1 MKFECDSCNAQYM
14 IADEKVGKRGVKV
27 KCKRCSH
34 VIVVRPDKAGGDAS
48 AKADKGQTAVA
59 SDSSKPG
66 APDTVPATAGP
77 ADAKAPRSK
86 PAPALSPE
94 ETGAGRPSPAPLA
107 ADTQMGASVDG
118 AGNDDGMSGAW
129 EGDKTEIGSDPSPLA
144 PSPQDLAHDEDLPR
158 PPDVLAASPSPS
170 SPGLS
175 TMPSVKGESSIGDA
189 LDDQLAGAFNQM
201 FDEERPGVGDLAG
214 MVAQLGLPS
223 GDQQR
228 GPTQILDLD
237 AMNALRR
244 ATAQPSADV
253 IDSDGL
259 DALRRDFGQGQDE
272 SSGMWNEQKHPAQ
285 PASSAPRGGDDGP
298 DDPEWHVAIDDE
310 DIGPITLAELGRHIE
325 SGAVDRMSLVWKAG
339 MGDWIAAEQVDRV
352 RGLFLK
358 VPMPKIAPASTDTAS
373 RSKKTKPASFDLG
386 TPIDDLP
393 TRGSS
398 PFDGVPGMGMEES
411 NPSWRPHGL
420 TDVYQAAN
428 LAEAAGGAGA
438 IGGLIGNA
446 GSAARGGI
454 SGSPSAAEP
463 EWRPSA
469 SSALANL
476 VNDEIDRLSKGPLP
490 STDDDLGP
498 RPADD
503 NAVGG
508 TLPFSSLAGVD
519 LDAGAA
525 ISDGGRPAPRSSSM
539 GSPNPSEQGFQPQ
552 GFQQQQQPQGFQ
564 QPGFGGGFPQ
574 QVQQPPRS
582 PLLFVGIAGVV
593 LLFVMVSLLTY
604 KVAFD
609 KPAQQVVMVGPNGL
623 PIQPGIPISDPGT
636 QVAALTPPAPAPVPA
651 VVPVATPAP
660 PPVEPAVIPPVPP
673 TTPPPV
679 AAATETPPTPPAP
692 VKVASNETKKPT
704 REKPVVEKAVVEKAV
719 VEKAVVAPPVVEK
732 APAKASAKCDPV
744 LDFDCKTGGAGSGAS
759 EPAIAAKATLEKSD
773 ILAVVKGALPKVKAC
788 GAKGGGTGTIKMT
801 WKIAKNGK
809 PTDVAVSDSK
819 YGGTPVGACVT
830 QVVQGMRFPAY
841 SGAAPPP
848 VSIPLPLG

>member
-34 VIVVRPDKAGGDAS
+34 VIVVRPDKPGGDVS
-48 AKADKGQTAVA
+48 TKADKGQPAAVGDVSKA
-59 SDSSKPG
+59 GALDTLSSTTESVV
-66 APDTVPATAGP
+66 A
-77 ADAKAPRSK
+77 ADAKSSRSR
-86 PAPALSPE
+86 PAATPSTPE
-94 ETGAGRPSPAPLA
+94 ETGAGRPAPVPLA
-107 ADTQMGASVDG
+107 ADTQMGASLGGV
-118 AGNDDGMSGAW
+118 GNDDGASGAW
-129 EGDKTEIGSDPSPLA
+129 EGDKTELGTDPSPLD
-144 PSPQDLAHDEDLPR
+144 PPPHDHAAGEDLPR
-158 PPDVLAASPSPS
+158 PPDALAASAWPSIPAS
-170 SPGLS
+170 S

-201 FDEERPGVGDLAG
+201 FDEGRPGVGDLAG
-214 MVAQLGLPS
+214 LVAQLGVPT

-244 ATAQPSADV
+244 ATAQPSADIV
-253 IDSDGL
+253 DSDGL

-272 SSGMWNEQKHPAQ
+272 SSGLWNEQKHPAQ

-298 DDPEWHVAIDDE
+298 DEPEWHVAIDDE

-358 VPMPKIAPASTDTAS
+358 VPMPKIAPASTDTAL
-373 RSKKTKPASFDLG
+373 RSKKSKPASFDLG

-393 TRGSS
+393 ARGAS

-411 NPSWRPHGL
+411 NPNWRPHGL

-438 IGGLIGNA
+438 VGGLIGNA
-446 GSAARGGI
+446 SSAARGGI

-490 STDDDLGP
+490 ATDDDLGP

-503 NAVGG
+503 NALGG

-525 ISDGGRPAPRSSSM
+525 ISDGGRPAPRFSSM
-539 GSPNPSEQGFQPQ
+539 GSPKSPEQGFQPQ
-552 GFQQQQQPQGFQ
+552 GLQQQQQPQGFQ

-574 QVQQPPRS
+574 QAQPPPRS
-582 PLLFVGIAGVV
+582 PLVLVGVV
-593 LLFVMVSLLTY
+593 GVALLFVMVSLLAY
-604 KVAFD
+604 KVVFD

-623 PIQPGIPISDPGT
+623 PIQPGMPLSDPGT
-636 QVAALTPPAPAPVPA
+636 QVAALTPPPA
-651 VVPVATPAP
+651 PAP
-660 PPVEPAVIPPVPP
+660 PPPPPPTPAVEPAAVPPVPP
-673 TTPPPV
+673 AAPTEPTPV
-679 AAATETPPTPPAP
+679 AAATESPPTPPTP
-692 VKVASNETKKPT
+692 VKVASNDTKKPPT
-704 REKPVVEKAVVEKAV
+704 RDKPVVEKPVVEKAVVV
-719 VEKAVVAPPVVEK
+719 PPVVEK

-759 EPAIAAKATLEKSD
+759 EPAVAAKATLEKSD

-830 QVVQGMRFPAY
+830 QVVQSMRFPAY
-841 SGAAPPP
+841 TGASPPP

>member
-1 MKFECDSCNAQYM
+1 MKFECESCNAQYM

-34 VIVVRPDKAGGDAS
+34 VIVVRPDKAGGEAS
-48 AKADKGQTAVA
+48 AKADKAQPAGP
-59 SDSSKPG
+59 SDGSKPDS
-66 APDTVPATAGP
+66 PESLSATAGTAAA

-94 ETGAGRPSPAPLA
+94 STGAAGRPSPVPLA
-107 ADTQMGASVDG
+107 EDTQMGASVDG
-118 AGNDDGMSGAW
+118 GGNDGGMSGAW
-129 EGDKTEIGSDPSPLA
+129 EGDKTEVGTDPLPSA
-144 PSPQDLAHDEDLPR
+144 PSPQDHAQDEELPR
-158 PPDVLAASPSPS
+158 PPDVLAASSS
-170 SPGLS
+170 SPGSS

-201 FDEERPGVGDLAG
+201 FDEGRPGVGDLASL
-214 MVAQLGLPS
+214 VSQLGIPT

-253 IDSDGL
+253 VDSDGL

-272 SSGMWNEQKHPAQ
+272 SSGLWNEQKHAAQ
-285 PASSAPRGGDDGP
+285 SASSDPRGGDDGP
-298 DDPEWHVAIDDE
+298 DEPEWHVAIDDE

-358 VPMPKIAPASTDTAS
+358 VPMPKIAPVSTDPAL
-373 RSKKTKPASFDLG
+373 RSKKSKPASFDLG
-386 TPIDDLP
+386 MPIDDLS
-393 TRGSS
+393 TRGGS

-438 IGGLIGNA
+438 VGGLIGNA
-446 GSAARGGI
+446 SLAARGGI

-469 SSALANL
+469 SSALASL
-476 VNDEIDRLSKGPLP
+476 VNDEIDRLSKGPSP

-503 NAVGG
+503 NALGG

-525 ISDGGRPAPRSSSM
+525 ISDGGRPAPRFSSM
-539 GSPNPSEQGFQPQ
+539 GSPKSPEQGFQPQ
-552 GFQQQQQPQGFQ
+552 GLQQQQQQQQPQGFQ
-564 QPGFGGGFPQ
+564 QPGFGGGGPQ
-574 QVQQPPRS
+574 QIQPPPRS
-582 PLLFVGIAGVV
+582 PLLMVGIAGLM
-593 LLFVMVSLLTY
+593 LLFVMVSLLAY
-604 KVAFD
+604 KVVFD

-623 PIQPGIPISDPGT
+623 PIQPGMPNSGPDT
-636 QVAALTPPAPAPVPA
+636 KVAALTPPAP
-651 VVPVATPAP
+651 VPVAVAVPVPTPP
-660 PPVEPAVIPPVPP
+660 PPVEPGAIPTAQPAAP
-673 TTPPPV
+673 TPV

-692 VKVASNETKKPT
+692 VKVATNEIKKPT
-704 REKPVVEKAVVEKAV
+704 REKPVVEKPV
-719 VEKAVVAPPVVEK
+719 VEKAVVAPPLVEK
-732 APAKASAKCDPV
+732 APARASAKCDPV

-759 EPAIAAKATLEKSD
+759 EPAVAAKATLEKSD